1 MICLLHWGMMVLH
14 IVLWNNRSGRPK
26 DAANAEN
33 IQIINDMLNCRR
45 QDVWLSDT
53 AETTDINC
61 STIHQIV
68 SEDLG
73 MRKVSARLVP
83 TTENVNW
90 RAEES
95 QRWCLY
101 WSSQSLASWTTKFSW
116 QNSDTG
122 WDVGPS
128 LWSRDKTAKYDMEA
142 CHFSHPK
149 E

>member
-1 MICLLHWGMMVLH
+1 MVLH

-73 MRKVSARLVP
+73 MRKVSARWVP

-90 RAEES
+90 
-95 QRWCLY
+95 
-101 WSSQSLASWTTKFSW
+101 
-116 QNSDTG
+116 
-122 WDVGPS
+122 
-128 LWSRDKTAKYDMEA
+128 
-142 CHFSHPK
+142 
-149 E
+149 